1 MAPTGE
7 PTSTEIKSPIPVHTT
22 EKTADDIV
30 TDRKLLNTHIEAS
43 AGNTTSADIRSEPTR
58 FIANTTIKAIFTA
71 VHNFYFLVFITV
83 ETAKFSS
90 IVTAYLLL

>member
-7 PTSTEIKSPIPVHTT
+7 PASTEIKSPIPVHTT

-43 AGNTTSADIRSEPTR
+43 AGNTTSADIRSEPT
-58 FIANTTIKAIFTA
+58 
-71 VHNFYFLVFITV
+71 
-83 ETAKFSS
+83 
-90 IVTAYLLL
+90 

>member
-43 AGNTTSADIRSEPTR
+43 AGKIIKAEIRSEPTR
-58 FIANTTIKAIFTA
+58 FIANTTITAIITA
-71 VHNFYFLVFITV
+71 IKRFYFLVLIPV
-83 ETAKFSS
+83 ATAKFSS
-90 IVTAYLLL
+90 NVTANILL